1 MYDSIPIALAYFAV
15 AFSLGIMARKAG
27 LTPFQ
32 GFLSSMLNHA
42 SAGEYA
48 EFTVIEAGAPYIEMA
63 LVILITNARYLLMSC
78 ALSQRFAPDAP
89 LIHRVLVGF
98 GITDEIFGI
107 SIARP
112 GNVNPFYTYGAM
124 ALALPAWSSAT
135 AIGIVAGNILPA
147 SAVSALS
154 VALYGMFLAIVIPPT
169 KKNKVLGGVVL
180 ISFVFSGLFTWL
192 PVTKTL
198 SASMRTIILTI
209 VIAGAAAVLF
219 PVKEI
224 KTMQHNIYLYIMV
237 SALVSFAVRAV
248 PLTLIRK
255 KIENPFL
262 KSFLFY
268 VPYVTLS
275 VMTFPAIVETTAV
288 PIAGVLALIAGII
301 AARKGVSMFLVA
313 VICCV
318 IVFAAEMLI

>member
-1 MYDSIPIALAYFAV
+1 MTASPLHLPISQLHFH
-15 AFSLGIMARKAG
+15 LELWQEKAG

-147 SAVSALS
+147 CAVSALS
-154 VALYGMFLAIVIPPT
+154 VALYGMF
-169 KKNKVLGGVVL
+169 
-180 ISFVFSGLFTWL
+180 
-192 PVTKTL
+192 
-198 SASMRTIILTI
+198 
-209 VIAGAAAVLF
+209 
-219 PVKEI
+219 
-224 KTMQHNIYLYIMV
+224 
-237 SALVSFAVRAV
+237 
-248 PLTLIRK
+248 
-255 KIENPFL
+255 
-262 KSFLFY
+262 
-268 VPYVTLS
+268 
-275 VMTFPAIVETTAV
+275 
-288 PIAGVLALIAGII
+288 
-301 AARKGVSMFLVA
+301 
-313 VICCV
+313 
-318 IVFAAEMLI
+318 